1 MRLFILWVF
10 LGLATSVAHA
20 WSTLEDWALV
30 VATQLKARDP
40 LPVLSHYGASLSLP
54 EAYDVQRRVVRLI
67 AGDDPPIAG
76 YKASLTRPRGQVAFD
91 VREPITGVILKPGIL
106 RGPQTLRMRDFK
118 QLTIAPGLAF
128 VLKSAITKP
137 LTDMG
142 ELQAAVGTA
151 MPAIDL
157 SDYRFETAEGLRATD
172 LVAANTGFARVLLGR
187 PLPAADPA
195 TVNALLVELEY
206 NDTVVDRGR
215 AVNVMGNQY
224 TALYWLVNQV
234 LRQGGALPAGT
245 LLVTGGFSDPVPARL
260 GSYVAKYWDMMNLEF
275 TLEH

>member
-1 MRLFILWVF
+1 MRLLILWGF
-10 LGLATSVAHA
+10 LCLAAPAAEA
-20 WSTLEDWALV
+20 WSTLEDWALI

-54 EAYDVQRRVVRLI
+54 EAYDVQRRVIRLV

-76 YKASLTRPRGQVAFD
+76 YKASLTRPRGQVEFD
-91 VREPITGVILKPGIL
+91 TREPITGVILKSGVL

-118 QLTIAPGLAF
+118 RLTIAPGLAF
-128 VLKSAITKP
+128 QLKSPITKP
-137 LTDMG
+137 LTNMA
-142 ELQAAVGTA
+142 ELPAVVGAA

-157 SDYRFETAEGLRATD
+157 SDYRFEAGQGLQASD
-172 LVAANTGFARVLLGR
+172 LVAANAGFARILLGR

-195 TVNALLVELEY
+195 TVNALLVELVY

-234 LRQGGALPAGT
+234 LQQGGSLPAGT

-260 GSYVAKYWDMMNLEF
+260 GSYVAKYWGIVDVEF